1 MNSRA
6 IARKALREQIAQTA
20 YEMFRENGYEKTTVR
35 AISAALGMSTRNYF
49 RYFPTKEDVLMET
62 THNFKVVFLD
72 AFFQRLTVED
82 IWEAM
87 KNSIVQCTLLFTSH
101 HEEEVQAF
109 IRATPAL
116 FSRQLEIFECMVSDA
131 TEYYMLHHAK
141 SLSRMV
147 VSALIRS
154 GFTCLQSVQES
165 EAAKVSEDVFID
177 LMGKMK
183 PVLLVSS

>member
-6 IARKALREQIAQTA
+6 TARKALREQIAQTA

-87 KNSIVQCTLLFTSH
+87 KIQ
-101 HEEEVQAF
+101 
-109 IRATPAL
+109 
-116 FSRQLEIFECMVSDA
+116 
-131 TEYYMLHHAK
+131 
-141 SLSRMV
+141 
-147 VSALIRS
+147 
-154 GFTCLQSVQES
+154 
-165 EAAKVSEDVFID
+165 
-177 LMGKMK
+177 
-183 PVLLVSS
+183 